1 MFISP
6 PIRFRIEWAD
16 SQGKVTAS
24 WLAAHF
30 NFQTKLSNT
39 LRAIEIRLPHCCT
52 SSLDNLGRGNLALP
66 AIANVFSLTFSV
78 VSPTKIPGKKLTPP

>member
-1 MFISP
+1 MEVSP

-30 NFQTKLSNT
+30 NFGARVSFPAVRSPSCM
-39 LRAIEIRLPHCCT
+39 RAHSPFRRRQKIDFL
-52 SSLDNLGRGNLALP
+52 
-66 AIANVFSLTFSV
+66 LTV
-78 VSPTKIPGKKLTPP
+78 A

>member
-1 MFISP
+1 MVVSP

-30 NFQTKLSNT
+30 NFGCFPHAIFGHFPT
-39 LRAIEIRLPHCCT
+39 LGVQPV
-52 SSLDNLGRGNLALP
+52 SS
-66 AIANVFSLTFSV
+66 TYV
-78 VSPTKIPGKKLTPP
+78 VAAEN

>member
-1 MFISP
+1 MVVSP

-30 NFQTKLSNT
+30 NFEHFLLLCRHFPLSASN
-39 LRAIEIRLPHCCT
+39 
-52 SSLDNLGRGNLALP
+52 SLVN
-66 AIANVFSLTFSV
+66 SLSRQ
-78 VSPTKIPGKKLTPP
+78 KLTHPDNCVTSHFLVNR

>member
-30 NFQTKLSNT
+30 NFRTKLSNT
-39 LRAIEIRLPHCCT
+39 WRAIEIRFAELLYVW
-52 SSLDNLGRGNLALP
+52 S
-66 AIANVFSLTFSV
+66 
-78 VSPTKIPGKKLTPP
+78 